1 MKIMF
6 ICTGNICRSA
16 MAHRLLEKKLK
27 DLERKDIQV
36 YSAGI
41 FAYDGDGSPYN
52 AIEVMKEYNVDLITH
67 KATNIKNSDLENMDL
82 ILCATKSH
90 KNELLD
96 ISDKLKDKVYTLIEY
111 IEPEK
116 EEINIAD
123 PWGYNLE
130 TYRNCASIINNYID
144 KLIEKLN

>member
-1 MKIMF
+1 
-6 ICTGNICRSA
+6 
-16 MAHRLLEKKLK
+16 
-27 DLERKDIQV
+27 
-36 YSAGI
+36 
-41 FAYDGDGSPYN
+41 
-52 AIEVMKEYNVDLITH
+52 MKEYNVDLISH